1 MTTKRRK
8 FTGDYKKK
16 AIRLV
21 TNKGMSFGEVGE
33 KLGIRETL
41 LRSWKSRW
49 DKLGEDAFPG
59 NGKLSARDAERAK
72 RIAENRR
79 LRRVEGILKKS
90 DGLLC
95 QSFKLRFRFI
105 KSHRKIWPV
114 RLMCKTLEASHSGF
128 YEWLKRPEST
138 RSKR

>member
-1 MTTKRRK
+1 MSTERRK
-8 FTGDYKKK
+8 FTGDYKME

-59 NGKLSARDAERAK
+59 NGKLSVRDAEMAK
-72 RIAENRR
+72 LIAENRR
-79 LRRVEGILKKS
+79 LRMERDILKKATAFFANPS
-90 DGLLC
+90 N
-95 QSFKLRFRFI
+95 
-105 KSHRKIWPV
+105 
-114 RLMCKTLEASHSGF
+114 
-128 YEWLKRPEST
+128 
-138 RSKR
+138 